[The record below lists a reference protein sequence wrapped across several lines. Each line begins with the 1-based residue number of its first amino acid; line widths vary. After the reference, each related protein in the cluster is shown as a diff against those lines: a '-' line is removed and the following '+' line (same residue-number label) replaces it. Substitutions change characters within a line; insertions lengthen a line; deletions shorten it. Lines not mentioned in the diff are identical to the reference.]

1 MTETRTKLT
10 PIIAD
15 ALIELG
21 YGPLILDGIDPKSLL
36 EFIRKNCFN
45 NRAVPNKI

>member
-21 YGPLILDGIDPKSLL
+21 YGPLILDGIAPQELL
-36 EFIRKNCFN
+36 ELMAQDLLK
-45 NRAVPNKI
+45 A